1 MKKIIIIIF
10 SSLLLYGCIGVSSQ
24 GVLGTGVSIYTDPRT
39 LGTQIDDSIMQKSLG
54 IRIAQVNSKY
64 IISVST
70 KVGFLI
76 DGHIFLKGTV
86 DTVDEKILMTK
97 LAWKIEG
104 ARSVKNNLK
113 VKDKFSLKNEAK
125 DLLITSQIKVAL
137 LANKKVKSVNY
148 QINTVNQIIY
158 IFGIAQNEE
167 ERREVINEG
176 KQILDVKNVDATIFL
191 VNDLSQNKK

>member
-10 SSLLLYGCIGVSSQ
+10 SSLLLYGCVGVSSQ

-54 IRIAQVNSKY
+54 IRVAQVNSKY

-70 KVGFLI
+70 KVI

>member
-70 KVGFLI
+70 KVI

>member
-1 MKKIIIIIF
+1 MKKTILIF
-10 SSLLLYGCIGVSSQ
+10 FSLFILYGCVGVSSQ
-24 GVLGTGVSIYTDPRT
+24 GVLGTGVTIYTDPRS
-39 LGTQIDDSIMQKSLG
+39 LGTQIDDSIMQKSLS
-54 IRIAQVNSKY
+54 IRVAQVNSKY
-64 IISVST
+64 ILLVST
-70 KVGFLI
+70 KVI
-76 DGHIFLKGTV
+76 DGHIYLNGTV
-86 DTVDEKILMTK
+86 DTVDEKILLTK

-104 ARSVKNNLK
+104 ARTVKNNLK

-191 VNDLSQNKK
+191 VSDLSQNKK

>member
-10 SSLLLYGCIGVSSQ
+10 SSLLLYGCVGVSSQ

-54 IRIAQVNSKY
+54 IRVAQVNSKY

-70 KVGFLI
+70 KVI

-125 DLLITSQIKVAL
+125 DLLITSQMKVAL

-167 ERREVINEG
+167 ERREVINEA

-191 VNDLSQNKK
+191 LNDLSQNKK

>member
-1 MKKIIIIIF
+1 MKKTIIIF
-10 SSLLLYGCIGVSSQ
+10 FSLFILYGCVGVSSQ
-24 GVLGTGVSIYTDPRT
+24 GVLGTGVTIYTDPRS
-39 LGTQIDDSIMQKSLG
+39 LGTQIDDSIMQKSLS
-54 IRIAQVNSKY
+54 IRVAQVNSKY
-64 IISVST
+64 ILLVST
-70 KVGFLI
+70 KVI
-76 DGHIFLKGTV
+76 DGHIYLNGTV
-86 DTVDEKILMTK
+86 DTVDEKILLTK

-104 ARSVKNNLK
+104 ARTVKNNLK

-191 VNDLSQNKK
+191 VSDLSQNKK

>member
-10 SSLLLYGCIGVSSQ
+10 SSFVIYGCVGVSSQ
-24 GVLGTGVSIYTDPRT
+24 GVLGTGVSIYIDPRT
-39 LGTQIDDSIMQKSLG
+39 LGTQIDDSIMQKSLS

-70 KVGFLI
+70 KVI

-104 ARSVKNNLK
+104 VRSVKNNLK

-125 DLLITSQIKVAL
+125 DLLITSQMKVAL

-167 ERREVINEG
+167 ERREVINEAQ
-176 KQILDVKNVDATIFL
+176 QILDVKNVDATIFL
-191 VNDLSQNKK
+191 LNDLSQNKK

>member
-1 MKKIIIIIF
+1 MKKTILIF
-10 SSLLLYGCIGVSSQ
+10 FSLFILYGCVGVSSQ
-24 GVLGTGVSIYTDPRT
+24 GVLGTGVTIYTDPRS
-39 LGTQIDDSIMQKSLG
+39 LGTQIDDSIMQKSLS
-54 IRIAQVNSKY
+54 IRVAQVNSKY
-64 IISVST
+64 ILTVST
-70 KVGFLI
+70 KVI
-76 DGHIFLKGTV
+76 DGHIYLNGTV
-86 DTVDEKILMTK
+86 DTVDEKILLTK

-104 ARSVKNNLK
+104 VRTVKNNLK

-191 VNDLSQNKK
+191 LSDLSQNKK

>member
-10 SSLLLYGCIGVSSQ
+10 SSLLLYGCVGVSSQ

-64 IISVST
+64 IIGVST
-70 KVGFLI
+70 KVI

>member
-1 MKKIIIIIF
+1 MKKTILIF
-10 SSLLLYGCIGVSSQ
+10 FSLFILYGCVGVSSQ
-24 GVLGTGVSIYTDPRT
+24 GVLGTGVTIYTDPRS
-39 LGTQIDDSIMQKSLG
+39 LGTQIDDSIMQKSLS
-54 IRIAQVNSKY
+54 IRVAQVNSKY
-64 IISVST
+64 ILTVST
-70 KVGFLI
+70 KVI
-76 DGHIFLKGTV
+76 DGHIYLNGTV
-86 DTVDEKILMTK
+86 DTVDEKILLTK

-104 ARSVKNNLK
+104 ARTVKNNLK

-137 LANKKVKSVNY
+137 LVNKKVKSVNY

-191 VNDLSQNKK
+191 VSDLSQNKK

>member
-10 SSLLLYGCIGVSSQ
+10 SSLLLYGCVGVSSQ

-39 LGTQIDDSIMQKSLG
+39 LGPQIDDSIMQKSLG

-70 KVGFLI
+70 KVI

>member
-10 SSLLLYGCIGVSSQ
+10 SSLLLYSCVGVSSQ

-70 KVGFLI
+70 KVI

>member
-10 SSLLLYGCIGVSSQ
+10 SSLLLYGCVGVSSQ

-70 KVGFLI
+70 KVI

-191 VNDLSQNKK
+191 INDVSPNKK